1 MYQLVVKLDSKTF
14 GSMICISVQIAGD
27 GSYHLQRLMTLDH
40 IEHQVSLAF
49 WKLLNTAPG
58 SGTDCFI
65 GAVDTGTQQ

>member
-1 MYQLVVKLDSKTF
+1 ML
-14 GSMICISVQIAGD
+14 CISVQIAGH
-27 GSYHLQRLMTLDH
+27 GSYHPQRLMTLDH

-49 WKLLNTAPG
+49 WKLLNTTLS